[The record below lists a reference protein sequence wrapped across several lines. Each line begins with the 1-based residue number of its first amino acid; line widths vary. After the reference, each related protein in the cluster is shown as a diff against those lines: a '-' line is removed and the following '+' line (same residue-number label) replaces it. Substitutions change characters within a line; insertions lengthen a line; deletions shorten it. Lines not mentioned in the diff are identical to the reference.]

1 MAYQLALVDFDG
13 TLAES
18 MPYWLELP
26 FGTMQQEGIP
36 EPEGFRDY
44 IRSLP
49 LWEVGAQ
56 MEKDY
61 PFLLDKGPV
70 TEQWYRRMEDN
81 YRYHVP
87 LRAGAV
93 EFLQLLRQQGLKI
106 YLLSATRKRTLAI
119 AMERFHLYDLL
130 DGVYSEEE
138 VGSKRSEEPYA
149 RFARETGIPVSDMF
163 LVEDSWPNLETAAA
177 LGLGTV
183 AIQDPAMAK
192 WEAQLRQADVYLT
205 NFHDLTPVEAFL
217 RRGKERD

>member
-1 MAYQLALVDFDG
+1 M
-13 TLAES
+13 
-18 MPYWLELP
+18 
-26 FGTMQQEGIP
+26 
-36 EPEGFRDY
+36 
-44 IRSLP
+44 
-49 LWEVGAQ
+49 
-56 MEKDY
+56 
-61 PFLLDKGPV
+61 
-70 TEQWYRRMEDN
+70 
-81 YRYHVP
+81 
-87 LRAGAV
+87 
-93 EFLQLLRQQGLKI
+93 QLLRQQGLKI
-106 YLLSATRKRTLAI
+106 YLLSATRKRTLNI

-130 DGVYSEEE
+130 DRVYSEEE

-217 RRGKERD
+217 RRGKEKD